1 MKRVSLLAPLYI
13 LAVHYAY
20 VAYINPTFEYAHYTY
35 LPFETTSLLV
45 TYVLAWLPIL
55 AYRDTPHPAQAI
67 VALIYAMSYVPI
79 QLSLLFTINQEYSAV
94 VLPQLAL
101 AVSMAVLFRAARMS
115 RRPINAE
122 YRDFLLL
129 DTIIGALVIVATL
142 MVALP
147 NLSRMRLVS
156 FAEVYD
162 LRMET
167 AGAEQGALEAY
178 LVSWLSYCFVSYL
191 FARGIVYR
199 KWPML
204 LLGLTASVVLY
215 MSTGAKASILMLPIT
230 YAVIL
235 VWRGGRGFLARVLL
249 LLLALIAVLTAV
261 IPDFG
266 AFMWAKSIILVRMI
280 GSSGWTTSKY
290 FEYFGEHGWTYYT
303 HIGPIQSLFG
313 GYPYGQLL
321 LGQVIG
327 IAYSGSSEANFNAN
341 FWASDGFAALG
352 SAGIFVITPFMAFCL
367 YLVNRFTV
375 ILPSAFTVGWM
386 VGFMIALLNLPFTT
400 AMLSGGGGGILLFAW
415 LAKRAYRV
423 RRNKQAKRFVAVQAA
438 PEMNRNE
445 E

>member
-1 MKRVSLLAPLYI
+1 MKRVSTLAALYI

-35 LPFETTSLLV
+35 LPFETSSLLI
-45 TYVLAWLPIL
+45 TYALAWVPIL

-79 QLSLLFTINQEYSAV
+79 QLSLLFTIDKDYADV
-94 VLPQLAL
+94 ILPQLAL
-101 AVSMAVLFRAARMS
+101 AASMMILFVAARTA

-129 DTIIGALVIVATL
+129 DSTIGALVILATL

-147 NLSRMRLVS
+147 NLGHMRFVS
-156 FAEVYD
+156 FADVYN
-162 LRMET
+162 LRMEA
-167 AGAEQGALEAY
+167 AGAEQGAIEAY
-178 LVSWLSYCFVSYL
+178 LVSWLSYCFVSYM

-199 KWPML
+199 KWPMV

-230 YAVIL
+230 YGVIV
-235 VWRGGRGFLARVLL
+235 VWRGGRGFLARLL
-249 LLLALIAVLTAV
+249 MLLLAAIGILTLV

-303 HIGPIQSLFG
+303 HIGPIQALFG

-327 IAYSGSSEANFNAN
+327 IAYSGTSEANFNAN

-352 SAGIFVITPFMAFCL
+352 SMGIFVITPFVAMCL
-367 YLVNRFTV
+367 YLLNRLTV
-375 ILPSAFTVGWM
+375 VLPSAFTVGWM

-400 AMLSGGGGGILLFAW
+400 AMLSGGGGWILLLAW
-415 LAKRAYRV
+415 WAKRAHLWRQK
-423 RRNKQAKRFVAVQAA
+423 RKGKRFVAVPAT
-438 PEMNRNE
+438 NRTKE
-445 E
+445 

>member
-1 MKRVSLLAPLYI
+1 MKRVSICAALYI

-35 LPFETTSLLV
+35 LPFETSSLLI
-45 TYVLAWLPIL
+45 TYALAWIPVL

-79 QLSLLFTINQEYSAV
+79 QLSLLFTIDKDYSEV
-94 VLPQLAL
+94 ILPQLAL
-101 AVSMAVLFRAARMS
+101 AASMVILFRAARTA
-115 RRPINAE
+115 RRPINTA

-129 DTIIGALVIVATL
+129 DTIVGTLVILATL

-147 NLSRMRLVS
+147 NLGRMRFVS
-156 FAEVYD
+156 FADVYD

-167 AGAEQGALEAY
+167 AGAEQGVVEAY

-199 KWPML
+199 RWPMV

-230 YAVIL
+230 YGVIL
-235 VWRGGRGFLARVLL
+235 VWRGGRGFLARLL
-249 LLLALIAVLTAV
+249 MLMLAAIAILTAV

-266 AFMWAKSIILVRMI
+266 VFMWAKSIILVRMI

-303 HIGPIQSLFG
+303 HIGPIQALFG

-327 IAYSGSSEANFNAN
+327 IAYSGTSEANFNAN

-352 SAGIFVITPFMAFCL
+352 TMGIFVITPFVAMCL
-367 YLVNRFTV
+367 YLLNRLTV

-400 AMLSGGGGGILLFAW
+400 AMLSGGGGGILLLAW
-415 LAKRAYRV
+415 CAKRAQRQ
-423 RRNKQAKRFVAVQAA
+423 RQNRQGKRSVSVPAGS
-438 PEMNRNE
+438 EMNRNE

>member
-1 MKRVSLLAPLYI
+1 MKRVSIFAALYI
-13 LAVHYAY
+13 FAVHYAY
-20 VAYINPTFEYAHYTY
+20 VAYVNPTFEYAHYTY
-35 LPFETTSLLV
+35 LPFSTSSLLI
-45 TYVLAWLPIL
+45 TYALAWMPVV

-67 VALIYAMSYVPI
+67 VAIIYAMSYVPI
-79 QLSLLFTINQEYSAV
+79 QLSLLFTIDREYAEI

-101 AVSMAVLFRAARMS
+101 AVSMAMLFRAARAGG
-115 RRPINAE
+115 RPINVE

-129 DTIIGALVIVATL
+129 DSTVGALVILATL

-147 NLSRMRLVS
+147 NLGRMRFVS
-156 FAEVYD
+156 FADVYD
-162 LRMET
+162 LRMNA
-167 AGAEQGALEAY
+167 AGVEQNAIEAY

-199 KWPML
+199 KWLMV
-204 LLGLTASVVLY
+204 LLGFAASVVLY

-230 YAVIL
+230 CGVIL
-235 VWRGGRGFLARVLL
+235 VWRGGRGFLARVLVL
-249 LLLALIAVLTAV
+249 VLAAITVLTAV
-261 IPDFG
+261 IPDYG
-266 AFMWAKSIILVRMI
+266 VFMWTKSIILVRMI

-303 HIGPIQSLFG
+303 HIGPIQAIFG
-313 GYPYGQLL
+313 GYPYDHLS

-352 SAGIFVITPFMAFCL
+352 TMGIFVITPFVALCL
-367 YLVNRFTV
+367 YLLNRFTI

-400 AMLSGGGGGILLFAW
+400 AMLSGGGGGILLLAW
-415 LAKRAYRV
+415 WAKRVYMLRQNRQA
-423 RRNKQAKRFVAVQAA
+423 RRSVAV
-438 PEMNRNE
+438 
-445 E
+445 